1 MFPIVI
7 GIYSGLSSLGLL
19 RICDHVGLPD
29 MASGALSVGIPVIL
43 AVLASVWRYRL

>member
-1 MFPIVI
+1 MFPFVI
-7 GIYSGLSSLGLL
+7 GVYSGLSSFGLM

-29 MASGALSVGIPVIL
+29 MASAALAVGIPVIL